1 MCNVLFIG
9 VFSFTGITV
18 DVKPLAGPTVQGEL
32 IGIGADSII
41 VQSGGAEQRL
51 DRTGLWELTP
61 TTPAGD
67 STDLPSVWVD
77 LVDGSRI
84 HGKQFTA
91 TGGTATVHLLGGENL
106 TIRTRLI
113 HAVRLKSHSGAT
125 KIADRWQEII
135 SEKAVGDVVVIRQG
149 EELENLEG
157 ILGDV
162 TEDVVHFE
170 YDGEEFKVS
179 RGKLDG
185 FTYYHPASGELPDRV
200 CQVTDVSGSHWS
212 VRSLQLADAKFELVS
227 VAGVEYSLPVE
238 QLKKIDFSSGNRIWL
253 SDLTPESVECRRFVP
268 SDLPEPRLMQVFG
281 PGKGTRFGPT
291 PVTLDGNVYPKGL
304 ALHSRTELMYRL
316 TDDFR
321 QFRAIVGIDDHVRDG
336 GNVDLVISGDGKVLF
351 SRNITGRD
359 ESVPVDL
366 DITGVKRL
374 RILVDFGQELDIADH
389 LNLCDARI
397 TK

>member
-1 MCNVLFIG
+1 MCNVFLIG
-9 VFSFTGITV
+9 ILSFAGISV

-32 IGIGADSII
+32 TGINVDSVI
-41 VQSGGAEQRL
+41 VQSGGSEQRL
-51 DRTGLWELTP
+51 ELTSLWELTP
-61 TTPAGD
+61 AAPVGD
-67 STDLPSVWVD
+67 SADVPSVWVE

-84 HGKQFTA
+84 NAKQFTA
-91 TGGTATVHLLGGENL
+91 TGGTAIVHLMDGGNL
-106 TIRTRLI
+106 SIRTRLI
-113 HAVRLKSHSGAT
+113 HAVRLKSHAGAT
-125 KIADRWQEII
+125 KIANRWREII
-135 SEKAVGDVVVIRQG
+135 SAKSVGDVVVIRQG

-157 ILGDV
+157 VLGDV
-162 TEDVVHFE
+162 TEEVVHFE
-170 YDGEEFKVS
+170 YDGENFEVS

-185 FTYYHPASGELPDRV
+185 FTYYHPASGELPDRL
-200 CQVTDVSGSHWS
+200 CQLTDASGSHWS
-212 VRSLQLADAKFELVS
+212 VKSLQLADEKFELVS

-253 SDLTPESVECRRFVP
+253 SDLTPESVEWRPFVH
-268 SDLPEPRLMQVFG
+268 SVLPEPRLMQLFHPREDIG
-281 PGKGTRFGPT
+281 LTQKPL
-291 PVTLDGNVYPKGL
+291 TLDGNVYSKGL
-304 ALHSRTELMYRL
+304 AIRSRTELMYRL

-321 QFRAIVGIDDHVRDG
+321 QFHAIVGIDDHVRDG

-359 ESVPVDL
+359 EAVPVDL

-374 RILVDFGQELDIADH
+374 KILVDFGQELDIADH